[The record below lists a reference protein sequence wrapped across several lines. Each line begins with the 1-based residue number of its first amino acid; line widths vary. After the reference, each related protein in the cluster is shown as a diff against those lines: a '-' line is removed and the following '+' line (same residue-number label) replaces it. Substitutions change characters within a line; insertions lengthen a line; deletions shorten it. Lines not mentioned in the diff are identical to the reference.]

1 MAQPGK
7 GGKVH
12 PGKRHNNPDTYKNG
26 KPRIRGY
33 NLARLTALLEKT
45 AAKKEKRK
53 IQNQIDR
60 KTK

>member
-33 NLARLTALLEKT
+33 NLARLIALLEKT
-45 AAKKEKRK
+45 ATKKEKRK